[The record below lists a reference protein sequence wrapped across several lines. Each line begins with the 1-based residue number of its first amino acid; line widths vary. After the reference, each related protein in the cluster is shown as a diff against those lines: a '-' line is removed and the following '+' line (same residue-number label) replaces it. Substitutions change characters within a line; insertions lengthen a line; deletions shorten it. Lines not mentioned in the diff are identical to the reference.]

1 MASKAPPPLIRSS
14 KAFSVEI
21 PEGSNSAKSRRSD
34 VVPNDDLDIHKS
46 SSNFQSEEA
55 HSNLSQGFHADDTLG
70 LSSAFGEDHADHAKG
85 QFNDHQDELKDRFAT
100 DQDDGAHAANMVSE
114 DHDHPENLAKL
125 PSEDSPV
132 PLKGMNVARD
142 AINDNVQGIANEGL
156 HDKLVGVGNEAIHDK
171 LAGVG
176 NEAIHDKLVG
186 VGNEAIHDKLAGAPN
201 ESIKDNLQG
210 VANAAEQDRL
220 VGIPQ
225 EAIQDN
231 MQGLGNEALQDN
243 HAGIPKEGIEDRH
256 VGVAKEAME
265 DHHLGVGK
273 EHLEDHIAQLPPAN
287 RMLADG
293 PKPGV
298 QPTHV
303 SGGAAVKD
311 EPSAKHPK
319 QASPSAA
326 PLDRNAEEAVAH
338 AEALLHAQQEKAKR
352 MEEFHGRVD
361 AIRKTVSSINHKLD
375 ELDEDG
381 APIKH

>member
-46 SSNFQSEEA
+46 SSNFLGDDA
-55 HSNLSQGFHADDTLG
+55 HLGLSQGFHEDEAHDRA
-70 LSSAFGEDHADHAKG
+70 SAVGEDHAGLANAN
-85 QFNDHQDELKDRFAT
+85 FNDHDDGLKDRFAT
-100 DQDDGAHAANMVSE
+100 DHSDDANTANMVTE

-142 AINDNVQGIANEGL
+142 AINDNLQGIGNEGLHDKLVGIGNEAL
-156 HDKLVGVGNEAIHDK
+156 HDKLVGVGNEA
-171 LAGVG
+171 L
-176 NEAIHDKLVG
+176 
-186 VGNEAIHDKLAGAPN
+186 HDKLAGAPN
-201 ESIKDNLQG
+201 EAIKDNLQG
-210 VANAAEQDRL
+210 VANPAEKDRL

-231 MQGLGNEALQDN
+231 MQGLANEALQDN
-243 HAGIPKEGIEDRH
+243 HAGIPKEGIEDHH
-256 VGVAKEAME
+256 VGVAQEALE

-273 EHLEDHIAQLPPAN
+273 EHLEDHIAQLPQTD
-287 RMLADG
+287 RLLADG

-311 EPSAKHPK
+311 EPLAKHSK
-319 QASPSAA
+319 QTSPAPA
-326 PLDRNAEEAVAH
+326 PLVRNAEEAAAH
-338 AEALLHAQQEKAKR
+338 AEAQLHAQQEKAKKI
-352 MEEFHGRVD
+352 EEFHGRVD
-361 AIRKTVSSINHKLD
+361 AIRKTVSGINHKLD
-375 ELDEDG
+375 ELDED
-381 APIKH
+381 PTSPKR